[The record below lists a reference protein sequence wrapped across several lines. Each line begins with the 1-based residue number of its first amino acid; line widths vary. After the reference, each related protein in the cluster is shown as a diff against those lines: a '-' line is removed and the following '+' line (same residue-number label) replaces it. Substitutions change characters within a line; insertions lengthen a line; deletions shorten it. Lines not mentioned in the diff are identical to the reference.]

1 MYFKPGT
8 HSELATHLRVCS
20 ALRLPH
26 LGQNLKLALLW
37 AALAVALPPVVLLPA
52 ALLEVLLPLT

>member
-1 MYFKPGT
+1 M
-8 HSELATHLRVCS
+8 
-20 ALRLPH
+20 PH

-52 ALLEVLLPLT
+52 ALLEVLLPFNLSEHASEGIAERLPLPLD